1 MRFMVI
7 VKASK
12 ESEAGKMPSTELLT
26 EMGNYNQQLIDAGVM
41 LTGEGLLQSAKGAR
55 VRFNGKNNTSVTKGP
70 FAETESL
77 VAGYW
82 VWKVNSLDEAIAWL
96 KKAPFQEGEVE
107 IRQIASAEDFGEN
120 FTPELQEQE
129 KRMSEQIASY
139 AN

>member
-12 ESEAGKMPSTELLT
+12 ASEAGEMPSTEMLT

-41 LTGEGLLQSAKGAR
+41 LAGEGLLASSKGAR
-55 VRFNGKNNTSVTKGP
+55 VTFGKNQTVSYGP
-70 FAETESL
+70 FPETTSL

-82 VWKVNSLDEAIAWL
+82 VWKLNSLDEAIAWI
-96 KKAPFQEGEVE
+96 KKAPFLDGDQVE

-120 FTPELQEQE
+120 FTSELREQE
-129 KRMSEQIASY
+129 RKMGEQIASY
-139 AN
+139 S